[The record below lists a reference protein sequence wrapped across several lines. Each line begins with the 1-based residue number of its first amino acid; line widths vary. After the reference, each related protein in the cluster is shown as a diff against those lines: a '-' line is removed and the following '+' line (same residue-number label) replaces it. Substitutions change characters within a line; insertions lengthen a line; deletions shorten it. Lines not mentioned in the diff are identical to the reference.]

1 MPRIEQRTQRPG
13 SEHWLWPD
21 GTHPVLRQVFS
32 RREIESPGELDLAL
46 GRLRP
51 VGEFASLDRGV
62 DLLCRHRDG
71 RVVVVGDFDA
81 DGATSCAV
89 AVLGLR
95 GLGAPPPGRRGLVRA
110 RRESL
115 MRSVASSR

>member
-1 MPRIEQRTQRPG
+1 MPRIEQRPQTPG

-62 DLLCRHRDG
+62 DLLCHHRDG
-71 RVVVVGDFDA
+71 RVVIVGDFEIFDDTDNLYEA
-81 DGATSCAV
+81 GNRSFIDNLATV
-89 AVLGLR
+89 V
-95 GLGAPPPGRRGLVRA
+95 PD
-110 RRESL
+110 
-115 MRSVASSR
+115 